1 MLGRVAHPV
10 RRRRRRAAAEKRA
23 KSALRG
29 VMSLLSAE

>member
-10 RRRRRRAAAEKRA
+10 RRRRRAAAEKRA